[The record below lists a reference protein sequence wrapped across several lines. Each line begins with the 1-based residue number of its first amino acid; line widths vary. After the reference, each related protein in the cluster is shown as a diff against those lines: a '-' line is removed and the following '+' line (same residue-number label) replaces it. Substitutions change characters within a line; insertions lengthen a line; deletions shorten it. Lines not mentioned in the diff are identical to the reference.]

1 MHSIRCVFARRLRL
15 SVTAAVVAAA
25 CAVCVGGANAQVF
38 EVGPNG
44 VIQVSPK
51 ADPRPAP
58 EASGVLVSGAAKT
71 QLAAVQPL
79 LNTAGAAVELSPR
92 LVEAVAYVESRF
104 RIDARSKAGAIG
116 TMQLMP
122 ETASDLGV
130 DPAKPEQNIHGGA
143 KYLRQ
148 MLQMFGGNVE
158 LALAAYNA
166 GPAAVRKYNGVPPYP
181 ETRAYVAAVLDYL
194 ANTSLEDEES

>member
-1 MHSIRCVFARRLRL
+1 M
-15 SVTAAVVAAA
+15 VTIASASASSEAF
-25 CAVCVGGANAQVF
+25 AQVF
-38 EVGPNG
+38 EIGPEG
-44 VIQVSPK
+44 VAQISPRVD
-51 ADPRPAP
+51 APTAQTPA
-58 EASGVLVSGAAKT
+58 ATRVSGSAKAK
-71 QLAAVQPL
+71 LANVQPM

-104 RIDARSKAGAIG
+104 GVTATSPVGAIG

-122 ETASDLGV
+122 GTAKDLGV
-130 DPAKPEQNIHGGA
+130 DAHNPEQNIRGGA
-143 KYLRQ
+143 AYLRQ

-166 GPAAVRKYNGVPPYP
+166 GPAAVRKHKGVPPYP

-194 ANTSLEDEES
+194 AHTSLEDEES